1 MPFHVDSVNLSC
13 FLFVRQAIIR
23 QLLLSS
29 LNDSHGKIRTAVSM
43 AVASIAHY
51 DWQEDWPELLPI
63 LLKLISDQSNSN
75 GGNFRILLISRVILL
90 CILTSN

>member
-1 MPFHVDSVNLSC
+1 MSFHVDSVSLSWS
-13 FLFVRQAIIR
+13 LSVQQAIIR

-29 LNDSHGKIRTAVSM
+29 LDDSHGKIRTAVSM

-90 CILTSN
+90 CILT